1 MEIKLVKIDTLIR
14 PDYNPRKDLTE
25 GDYEY
30 QVLRKNIERFG
41 LVVPL
46 IVNKRN
52 NIVVGGNQRVNV
64 LKDLGY
70 EEVYVTLVDLD
81 ESQEKALNIILN
93 KVEGEWDEKTLRN
106 VLNDM
111 KATGFDVSSL
121 GFTDSELKKL
131 FPPAKDIDEFFGV
144 GMDDAEAEK
153 ADEEPEETEVRV
165 MLGRFSFMVDR
176 KELETVMGKIRYS
189 NGFVKEAVETAII
202 NRLKTPIPTEIEDGS
217 QDS

>member
-25 GDYEY
+25 TDFEY
-30 QVLRKNIERFG
+30 QALRKNIERFG

-70 EEVYVTLVDLD
+70 EEVHVTLVDLD
-81 ESQEKALNIILN
+81 EAQEKALNIILN

-111 KATGFDVSSL
+111 KAMGFDVSSI

-144 GMDDAEAEK
+144 GMDDEEAERS
-153 ADEEPEETEVRV
+153 DEEPEETEVRV

-189 NGFVKEAVETAII
+189 NGFVKEAVEAAII
-202 NRLKTPIPTEIEDGS
+202 NRLKTPIPTEDGS
-217 QDS
+217 QDA

>member
-25 GDYEY
+25 TDFEY
-30 QVLRKNIERFG
+30 QALRKNIERFG

-70 EEVYVTLVDLD
+70 EEVHVTLVDLD

-111 KATGFDVSSL
+111 KAMGFDVSSI

-144 GMDDAEAEK
+144 GMDDEEAERS
-153 ADEEPEETEVRV
+153 DEEPEETEVRV

-189 NGFVKEAVETAII
+189 NGFVKEAVEAAII
-202 NRLKTPIPTEIEDGS
+202 NRLKTPIPTEDGS
-217 QDS
+217 QNA